1 MPSAFRRKTKI
12 AENTTTTAVERSQ
25 DSTTTTT
32 SSTTTTTTIQSSSS
46 ILSSSSFATL
56 SGVKPWQGG
65 LYLTSTGLQDWDVLL
80 GGGQPLGTALLLQQ
94 DRFTTNLAESLL
106 KYWCSEAISQ
116 NQRLVI
122 VPIILDSSSNDDDDD
137 DFFVDGSQDRK
148 HNETE
153 QAVLSLLQTLPR
165 NLHWDK
171 WKMKQRQEQQKK
183 KQQQQQQQPS
193 DSDNGMTTTQD
204 QQLSQPSR
212 MMDIVEEEN
221 DVEDEE
227 YDDEFQPPQHV
238 SDEGLQVAW
247 QYKTSVQQQR
257 LAIHTDNPST
267 SATRHHDVYCHSY
280 DLSGR
285 MIEQQWEDN
294 NEKQEESKAHFLDPS
309 TFIAATISINSSSSS
324 NNDDV
329 YSDRNS
335 RGMKL
340 FQKLVHVVKDKVNDD
355 FDNGNNSTKAVRL
368 VLYHPPMD
376 ELSVALPL
384 FLAYTRKEG
393 SCPIV
398 VMIYCTKPTN
408 DLEAWMRLARNC
420 DIVMSTEGFASRR
433 EYPPPSEFRHLQG
446 ILNITKTTK
455 KLNQVTAWIYGFK
468 RDRRKLHIQL
478 LHIPPEDYA
487 DNGGSVAAGGT
498 FKMRLEYYYEEKK
511 RQKRLNKTHG
521 ESRCANRYWWFE
533 FKLIDKNK
541 VYTTSIPHYP
551 ME

>member
-12 AENTTTTAVERSQ
+12 AEDTTITAVERSQ
-25 DSTTTTT
+25 DSTTTT
-32 SSTTTTTTIQSSSS
+32 SSTTNTQSSSS
-46 ILSSSSFATL
+46 ILSFSSFATL

-94 DRFTTNLAESLL
+94 DRFTTDLAESLL
-106 KYWCSEAISQ
+106 KYWCAEAISQ

-122 VPIILDSSSNDDDDD
+122 VPIIVDSSSNGDDDDDDDDDD

-171 WKMKQRQEQQKK
+171 WKMKHRQEQQKK
-183 KQQQQQQQPS
+183 NQQEQQQQS
-193 DSDNGMTTTQD
+193 DSDNGITTMQD
-204 QQLSQPSR
+204 QQLSQPSM

-221 DVEDEE
+221 FEDEVEDEE

-294 NEKQEESKAHFLDPS
+294 NEKQEESKAYFLHPS
-309 TFIAATISINSSSSS
+309 TFIAATISINSSS
-324 NNDDV
+324 NDNV

-340 FQKLVHVVKDKVNDD
+340 FQKLVQVVKDKINDD
-355 FDNGNNSTKAVRL
+355 FDNGNNSTKAIRL
-368 VLYHPPMD
+368 VLYHPPME
-376 ELSVALPL
+376 ELAVALPL

-393 SCPIV
+393 SWPIV
-398 VMIYCTKPTN
+398 VMIYGTKPTN
-408 DLEAWMRLARNC
+408 ELEAWMRLARNC

-455 KLNQVTAWIYGFK
+455 KLNQVTAWI
-468 RDRRKLHIQL
+468 
-478 LHIPPEDYA
+478 
-487 DNGGSVAAGGT
+487 
-498 FKMRLEYYYEEKK
+498 
-511 RQKRLNKTHG
+511 
-521 ESRCANRYWWFE
+521 
-533 FKLIDKNK
+533 
-541 VYTTSIPHYP
+541 
-551 ME
+551 